1 MSFTR
6 TYSYGY
12 NVGNESRSKTVTITS
27 QLEALYDYT
36 VASGQTN
43 LEVPLAFDEDAL
55 KSIFIT
61 SDKAITI
68 KTNDSG
74 SPQETIALAA
84 NQVIF
89 WDSSS
94 SATKPVSDDVT
105 KIFIT
110 NASGATATITII
122 VNHGTVS

>member
-6 TYSYGY
+6 NYSFGY
-12 NVGNESRSKTVTITS
+12 SVNGSSRSLPITITS

-36 VASGQTN
+36 VANGQTD
-43 LEVPLAFDEDAL
+43 LAVPLAFDEDAL

-68 KTNDSG
+68 KTNSSG
-74 SPQETIALAA
+74 SPQETITLAA

-105 KIFIT
+105 SIFIT